1 MPILRYYSRG
11 HWVSNSFF
19 LPVEL
24 IRGPFFSNLFVF
36 KLRISLRNSCIQ
48 MDTIVSL
55 YFLTKINVYYCICW
69 LFWKQIYIYDMENEC
84 KKCNVVHNSLAERCF
99 SCGASLKSIKVS
111 RANLRLPTLLATTF
125 LSLSV
130 VILNVNSVFG
140 G

>member
-1 MPILRYYSRG
+1 
-11 HWVSNSFF
+11 
-19 LPVEL
+19 
-24 IRGPFFSNLFVF
+24 
-36 KLRISLRNSCIQ
+36 
-48 MDTIVSL
+48 
-55 YFLTKINVYYCICW
+55 
-69 LFWKQIYIYDMENEC
+69 MENEC